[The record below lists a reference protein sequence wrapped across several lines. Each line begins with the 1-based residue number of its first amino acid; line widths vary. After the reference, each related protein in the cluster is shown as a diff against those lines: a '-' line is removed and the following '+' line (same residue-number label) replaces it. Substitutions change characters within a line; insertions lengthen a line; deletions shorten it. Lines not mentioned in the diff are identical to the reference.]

1 MKRPHPTLTL
11 LAAADAMALFEL
23 RPRFGRLVELREQVA
38 RAGADRVAADLA
50 GSLLWLLAV
59 WLGVGLLATAAA
71 RLPGPIGRASAAA
84 ARALLPRI
92 LQRVAAGSAGL
103 GVLLAPVAAGATG
116 STGGVGSTGAARSA
130 SLNSSAVASPT
141 VPAPTWPLDPP
152 TTTPAATTP
161 SAPPT
166 TLPSPQWPQILPTP
180 RPHTVS
186 PTPSRPRPGGPAPT
200 ATETETVRAGDSLWL
215 IAARRLGSD
224 ATPQRIAASW
234 PRWFAANASVIGADP
249 DHLVPG
255 EILRAPGPEEQR

>member
-1 MKRPHPTLTL
+1 
-11 LAAADAMALFEL
+11 MALFEL

-116 STGGVGSTGAARSA
+116 STGGIGSTGA

-152 TTTPAATTP
+152 TTTPA
-161 SAPPT
+161 S
-166 TLPSPQWPQILPTP
+166 
-180 RPHTVS
+180 V
-186 PTPSRPRPGGPAPT
+186 
-200 ATETETVRAGDSLWL
+200 
-215 IAARRLGSD
+215 
-224 ATPQRIAASW
+224 AS
-234 PRWFAANASVIGADP
+234 ST
-249 DHLVPG
+249 
-255 EILRAPGPEEQR
+255 